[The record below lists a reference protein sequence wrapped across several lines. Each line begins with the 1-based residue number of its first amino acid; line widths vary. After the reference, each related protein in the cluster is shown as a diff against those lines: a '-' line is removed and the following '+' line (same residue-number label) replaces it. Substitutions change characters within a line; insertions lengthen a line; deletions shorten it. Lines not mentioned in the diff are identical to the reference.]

1 MLNNKST
8 LSFLLAGFVLAAS
21 HAAFASAPGALD
33 LGFSADGKVTA
44 SFPSSV
50 QSVINKVKQQP
61 TGKLAVAG
69 YQRDGSLDYSMTAA
83 RFNSDGSLDTA
94 FSGDGMRTITFT
106 SGESI
111 GWSLANSP
119 NDKAVIAGSVIN
131 GGNWDFALACLT
143 DSGALDTG
151 FGTGGLVSTAIGSGN
166 DEALDVFV
174 HTDGRVK
181 AAGYSNSGGANYRDF
196 AMAAYNAAGALDL
209 TFGSGGKV
217 TTNMG
222 GDDIAFAM
230 LQQPDNKFVVAGYS
244 ETMATG
250 IRSFAIARYSATGAL
265 DTGFSQDGK
274 LTTPFSNVSSQIYG
288 ITRQRDG
295 KLVAV
300 GCAGPDIA
308 LARYTT
314 SGALDTGFGSGGKVV
329 TNYNTGNDCGYSVIQ
344 QFDGKLLVAGYAS
357 NGSIDDFVLVRYNSN
372 GTLDT
377 DFGTAGKL
385 RTSMSGSAGALSAIE
400 QVDGQV
406 VAAGVSGTQMALVRY
421 LFDDDDS
428 DGITDSLD
436 NCQYVPNA
444 DQANNDSADEPLNA
458 QVGDACDDDDDNDG
472 VKDVDD
478 AFPLDP
484 DESVDTDGDG
494 TGNNADTDD
503 DNDGVPDVDDPFPL
517 DPFLLNRVVGNS
529 KTDYAGY
536 SVAIVGDVNADGFAD
551 ILVGAPKNDVILPP
565 ATKAAVDVG
574 TAYLVSGAMP
584 GGIQVIL
591 ETFDGAAKGDEFG
604 GTVAAVGDV
613 NHDTVPD
620 FAIAAPKADQL
631 DPVTHKVLLKDRGTV
646 TVYSGA
652 DFSVLFALNGEAAG
666 DGFGISVAAAGDAD
680 ADTYGDIV
688 VGAWKADGVDPVT
701 SKPLKDAGAAY
712 LYSGQLAISGPQLSA
727 KLHKFAGEAKG
738 DYFGYSV
745 SAGSD
750 LDHDSVSEVSIGA
763 YKHDPLDGI
772 TGKKRID
779 AGSVYA
785 YNSASPYILAKRL
798 DGAVKGDNFGFAQA
812 AINDGQDVFAD
823 LLVSLPKADV
833 VTIKKYKDAGQVSL
847 FTDATG
853 VPAYTI
859 HAVTPQA
866 GALFGN
872 ALAAAGD
879 VDEANGEDFI
889 VGAPKTD
896 ITPLG
901 GKKLKD
907 AGQISVHNA
916 SSGNSVF
923 VIDGDIKA
931 GQFGFA
937 VAGGGDHNNDGYD
950 DVMTGAPYAA
960 FDGKTKAGVAKVIS
974 GKEAS
979 DAAAP

>member
-1 MLNNKST
+1 MLKNKST
-8 LSFLLAGFVLAAS
+8 FSFLLAGFSLVASHTLLAAD
-21 HAAFASAPGALD
+21 PGDLD
-33 LGFSADGKVTA
+33 NSFSGDGIVTT
-44 SFPSSV
+44 SFPSATR
-50 QSVINKVKQQP
+50 SVINMVKQR
-61 TGKLAVAG
+61 TTDAKLVTAG
-69 YQRDGSLDYSMTAA
+69 YQVDGSSVSAMTAA
-83 RFNSDGSLDTA
+83 RYNGDGSLDTT
-94 FSGDGMRTITFT
+94 FSSDGLRAIVFPIGA
-106 SGESI
+106 SA
-111 GWSLANSP
+111 GWSTATAP
-119 NDKAVIAGSVIN
+119 NNKLVIAGSVSN
-131 GGNWDFALACLT
+131 GSNIDFALARLD
-143 DSGALDTG
+143 DSGALDTT
-151 FGTGGLVSTAIGSGN
+151 FGSNGLVNTGVGSSNEVAI
-166 DEALDVFV
+166 DVTV
-174 HTDGRVK
+174 QSDGRIK
-181 AAGYSNSGGANYRDF
+181 AVGYSDSSGSNFNDF
-196 AMAAYNAAGALDL
+196 AIAAYTATGALDT
-209 TFGSGGKV
+209 TFGSGGKA
-217 TTNMG
+217 TTHMG
-222 GDDIAFAM
+222 GDDVAFSV
-230 LQQPDNKFVVAGYS
+230 LQQPDNKLVLGGYS
-244 ETMATG
+244 ESLSTG
-250 IRSFAIARYSATGAL
+250 ARSFAIARYSATGTL
-265 DTGFSQDGK
+265 DTSFSQDGK
-274 LTTPFSNVSSQIYG
+274 VLTAFGDDSAEIRDIV
-288 ITRQRDG
+288 RQRDG

-300 GCAGPDIA
+300 GCAGGDIA
-308 LARYTT
+308 LARYSA
-314 SGALDTGFGSGGKVV
+314 SGTLDTGFGTAGLVR
-329 TNYNTGNDCGYSVIQ
+329 TNFFGWTDCGSSVIQ
-344 QFDGKLLVAGYAS
+344 QFDGKLLVAGYAYTGS
-357 NGSIDDFVLVRYNSN
+357 NSSVFALVRYTTS
-372 GTLDT
+372 GALDSS
-377 DFGTAGKL
+377 FGTGGKL
-385 RTSMSGSAGALSAIE
+385 FTTIASSDGAYAAVE

-421 LFDDDDS
+421 LFDDDDG
-428 DGITDSLD
+428 DGVTDSLD
-436 NCQYVPNA
+436 NCQYVPNV
-444 DQANNDSADEPLNA
+444 DQANNDSASEPLNA

-472 VKDVDD
+472 FKDVDD

-503 DNDGVPDVDDPFPL
+503 DNDGVPDADDPFPL

-591 ETFDGAAKGDEFG
+591 ETFDGVAKGDEFG

-646 TVYSGA
+646 TVYSGS

-680 ADTYGDIV
+680 TDTYGDIL
-688 VGAWKADGVDPVT
+688 VGAWKADVVDPV
-701 SKPLKDAGAAY
+701 SLKPLKDAGAAY
-712 LYSGQLAISGPQLSA
+712 LYSGQTGNL
-727 KLHKFAGEAKG
+727 LHKFPGEAKG

-745 SAGSD
+745 AAGSD
-750 LDHDSVSEVSIGA
+750 LDHDAVSEVAIGA

-772 TGKKRID
+772 TNKPRID
-779 AGSVYA
+779 AGSVYV
-785 YNSASPYILAKRL
+785 YSSASPYTLVKRL
-798 DGAVKGDNFGFAQA
+798 DGAIKGDNFGFAQA
-812 AINDGQDVFAD
+812 AINNGQDAFAD
-823 LLVSLPKADV
+823 VIVGSPRADV
-833 VTIKKYKDAGQVSL
+833 VTDKKRVDAGQVSL
-847 FTDATG
+847 FTDTTG
-853 VPAYTI
+853 TAAYTI
-859 HAVTPQA
+859 HAVSSQA
-866 GALFGN
+866 GARFGS

-879 VDEANGEDFI
+879 VNGADGEDFV
-889 VGAPKTD
+889 VGAPKAD
-896 ITPLG
+896 ILPLG
-901 GKKLKD
+901 GKKLTD

-937 VAGGGDHNNDGYD
+937 VAGTGDHNNDGYD

>member
-1 MLNNKST
+1 MLKNKGA
-8 LSFLLAGFVLAAS
+8 LSFLLAGFALAAS

-33 LGFSADGKVTA
+33 PGFSGDGKVTA
-44 SFPSSV
+44 SFPGAA
-50 QSVINKVKQQP
+50 QSVVNRVKQQP

-69 YQRDGSLDYSMTAA
+69 YQRDASLDLSMTVA
-83 RFNSDGSLDTA
+83 RFNSNGSLDTD
-94 FSGDGMRTITFT
+94 FSGDGMRAITFT
-106 SGESI
+106 GGESI

-119 NDKAVIAGSVIN
+119 NDKTVVAGSVIN
-131 GGNWDFALACLT
+131 SGNWDFALARLT

-166 DEALDVFV
+166 NEALDVFV
-174 HTDGRVK
+174 HSDGRIK
-181 AAGYSNSGGANYRDF
+181 AAGYSNSGGTNYRDF
-196 AMAAYNAAGALDL
+196 AMAAYNAAGALDI

-217 TTNMG
+217 TTNIG
-222 GDDIAFAM
+222 GDDIAFIM

-244 ETMATG
+244 TVVATG
-250 IRSFAIARYSATGAL
+250 IRSFAIARYSATGSL
-265 DTGFSQDGK
+265 DTGFSSDGK
-274 LTTPFSNVSSQIYG
+274 LTTTFPNNVSSEIYG

-308 LARYTT
+308 LARYTN
-314 SGALDTGFGSGGKVV
+314 SGALDTGFGTNGLVV
-329 TNYNTGNDCGYSVIQ
+329 TNYNTGDDCGYSVIQ
-344 QFDGKLLVAGYAS
+344 QFDGKLLVSGYAR
-357 NGSIDDFVLVRYNSN
+357 NGSVDDFVLVRYNSN

-385 RTSMSGSAGALSAIE
+385 ATSMGGSAGALSAIE
-400 QVDGQV
+400 QLDGQV

-421 LFDDDDS
+421 LFDDDDG
-428 DGITDSLD
+428 DTIVDNLD
-436 NCQYVPNA
+436 NCQYVPNT
-444 DQANNDSADEPLNA
+444 DQANNDAADEPLNA
-458 QVGDACDDDDDNDG
+458 QVGDVCDDDDDNDD

-478 AFPLDP
+478 VFPFDP
-484 DESVDTDGDG
+484 AESVDTDGDG

-517 DPFLLNRVVGNS
+517 DPFLLNRVTGDS

-551 ILVGAPKNDVILPP
+551 ILVGVPKNDVILPL
-565 ATKAAVDVG
+565 AAKAAVDVG

-584 GGIQVIL
+584 GGVQVIL

-620 FAIAAPKADQL
+620 FAITAPKADQL
-631 DPVTHKVLLKDRGTV
+631 DPLTGKVLIKDRGAV

-652 DFSVLFALNGEAAG
+652 NFSVLFTLTGEAAG

-688 VGAWKADGVDPVT
+688 VGAWKADGIDSLT
-701 SKPLKDAGAAY
+701 LKPIKDAGAAY
-712 LYSGQLAISGPQLSA
+712 LYSGQTGNL
-727 KLHKFAGEAKG
+727 LHKFPGEAKG

-745 SAGSD
+745 AAGSD
-750 LDHDSVSEVSIGA
+750 MDGDAVSEISIGA

-772 TGKKRID
+772 TNKPRID
-779 AGSVYA
+779 AGSVYV
-785 YNSASPYILAKRL
+785 YNSASPYTLVKRL
-798 DGAVKGDNFGFAQA
+798 DGVSKGDNFGFAQV
-812 AINDGQDVFAD
+812 AIIAEYGYRALIVGA
-823 LLVSLPKADV
+823 PRADV
-833 VTIKKYKDAGQVSL
+833 VAGKSYADAGQVSL
-847 FTDATG
+847 HIG
-853 VPAYTI
+853 PMGIPAYTM
-859 HAVTPQA
+859 HGVTPQA
-866 GALFGN
+866 GARFGS
-872 ALAAAGD
+872 ALSVAGD
-879 VDEANGEDFI
+879 VDGDGLIAEDFI

-896 ITPLG
+896 IILG
-901 GKKLKD
+901 GKKLID

-916 SSGNSVF
+916 NGFGLIFS
-923 VIDGDIKA
+923 IDGDIKG

-937 VAGGGDHNNDGYD
+937 VAGAGDHNNDGYD
-950 DVMTGAPYAA
+950 DVMTGAPYAT

>member
-1 MLNNKST
+1 
-8 LSFLLAGFVLAAS
+8 
-21 HAAFASAPGALD
+21 
-33 LGFSADGKVTA
+33 
-44 SFPSSV
+44 
-50 QSVINKVKQQP
+50 
-61 TGKLAVAG
+61 
-69 YQRDGSLDYSMTAA
+69 
-83 RFNSDGSLDTA
+83 
-94 FSGDGMRTITFT
+94 
-106 SGESI
+106 
-111 GWSLANSP
+111 
-119 NDKAVIAGSVIN
+119 
-131 GGNWDFALACLT
+131 
-143 DSGALDTG
+143 
-151 FGTGGLVSTAIGSGN
+151 
-166 DEALDVFV
+166 
-174 HTDGRVK
+174 
-181 AAGYSNSGGANYRDF
+181 
-196 AMAAYNAAGALDL
+196 
-209 TFGSGGKV
+209 
-217 TTNMG
+217 MG
-222 GDDIAFAM
+222 GDDVAFSV
-230 LQQPDNKFVVAGYS
+230 LQQPDSKLVLGGYS
-244 ETMATG
+244 ESLTTG
-250 IRSFAIARYSATGAL
+250 ARSFAIARYSSTGAL

-274 LTTPFSNVSSQIYG
+274 VLTAFGDDSAEIRD

-300 GCAGPDIA
+300 GCAGSDIA
-308 LARYTT
+308 LARYTA
-314 SGALDTGFGSGGKVV
+314 SGALDTDFGTGGLVR
-329 TNYNTGNDCGYSVIQ
+329 TDFFGWNNCGSSVIQ
-344 QFDGKLLVAGYAS
+344 QFDGKLLVAGYAYTGIS
-357 NGSIDDFVLVRYNSN
+357 SSVFALVRYTSS
-372 GTLDT
+372 GALDSS
-377 DFGTAGKL
+377 FGTGGKL
-385 RTSMSGSAGALSAIE
+385 FTTIASSDGAYAAVE

-727 KLHKFAGEAKG
+727 ELHKFAGEAKG

-750 LDHDSVSEVSIGA
+750 LDHDTVSEVSIGA